1 MITYM
6 ETKVNEFL
14 LVGVVLSNLLDV
26 EIFLEIS

>member
-1 MITYM
+1 M

-26 EIFLEIS
+26 EIFLEISWIQ